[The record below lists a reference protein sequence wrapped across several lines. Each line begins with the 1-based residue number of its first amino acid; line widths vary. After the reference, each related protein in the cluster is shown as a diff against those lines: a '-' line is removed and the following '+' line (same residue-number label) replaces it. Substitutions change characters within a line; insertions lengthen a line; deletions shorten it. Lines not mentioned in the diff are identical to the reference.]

1 MSMCDDNIL
10 SSCQH
15 FSMSTFHHLIWGALK
30 KGHNTLFNFNGTS
43 NIHNGDFNFKNRDPS
58 VPNSSYG
65 LIFVKIQAK
74 YGHFFGKNMS
84 VIQAKIGAEFK
95 FLWFCCLLVIWSTFN
110 ALLTFLPNSS
120 VMRWTCTKSPKYG
133 QNHKNTSVIRAIF
146 HKCRA
151 RINTGDLRT
160 LGPYV
165 FEANWLTQVVDLFDF
180 RGPYLFFRVPLFSI
194 CGIREHLL
202 YQIQ

>member
-58 VPNSSYG
+58 VPNSSCG

-110 ALLTFLPNSS
+110 AVLTFLPNSS

-146 HKCRA
+146 HKC
-151 RINTGDLRT
+151 
-160 LGPYV
+160 PYV
-165 FEANWLTQVVDLFDF
+165 RACPYKYGRLGHTAHLSLELALSCEQLA
-180 RGPYLFFRVPLFSI
+180 RGQEPCEPISPAEIVENNLKFSKV
-194 CGIREHLL
+194 
-202 YQIQ
+202 